1 MSKFNKF
8 VENILAESNKD
19 LYTEDMKNE
28 HMLHIKEIVDAIN
41 SLSTYADCD
50 FDEIIDTLKGKVFS
64 EQEVNQIKTYLKK
77 IALGFTS

>member
-41 SLSTYADCD
+41 SLSTYLNSGCN
-50 FDEIIDTLKGKVFS
+50 FS
-64 EQEVNQIKTYLKK
+64 LL
-77 IALGFTS
+77 AA